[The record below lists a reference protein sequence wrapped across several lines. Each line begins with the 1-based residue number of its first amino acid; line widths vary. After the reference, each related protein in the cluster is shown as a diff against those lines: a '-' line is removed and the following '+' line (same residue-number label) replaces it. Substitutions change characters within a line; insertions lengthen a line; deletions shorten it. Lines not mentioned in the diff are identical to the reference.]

1 MKNCILYAI
10 SPFNIM
16 DINPYIVGAAAL
28 IDSINPCA
36 FGVLLLTIG
45 FLLSIGKQKIE
56 VIATGFFYIL
66 GIFIAYLLIGLGIM
80 QALYFFNTPHFMS
93 RLGAFIVI
101 AVGVVSIIGE
111 LFPSFPIKFKIL
123 RGAHTG
129 MAALMR
135 KASIPSAFILG
146 GFVGLVE
153 FPCTGG
159 PYLMILGLLHDAQTY
174 LRGFL
179 YLIFYNFIFISPLI
193 VILLAASN
201 ERILQ
206 KVQAWKKNES
216 RKMKLWGGVAAIAL
230 GIIILLFY

>member
-1 MKNCILYAI
+1 
-10 SPFNIM
+10 M

-28 IDSINPCA
+28 VDSINPCA

-56 VIATGFFYIL
+56 VIATGCFYIL

-80 QALYFFNTPHFMS
+80 QALYFFNIPHFMS
-93 RLGAFIVI
+93 KLGAFIVI
-101 AVGVVSIIGE
+101 AVGAVSIIGE
-111 LFPSFPIKFKIL
+111 LFPSFPIKFKIP

-129 MAALMR
+129 MAALMS
-135 KASIPSAFILG
+135 KASIPSAFVLG

-179 YLIFYNFIFISPLI
+179 YLIFYNLIFISPLV
-193 VILLAASN
+193 VILVAASN

-206 KVQAWKKNES
+206 KVQSWKKNES
-216 RKMKLWGGVAAIAL
+216 GKMKLWGGVAAIAL